1 MGCDSRLPA
10 DDLTWIARLERAP
23 DRFDFHV
30 ALRRFGASFSD
41 RPRLGEA
48 VRPVDEPLRLGQHV
62 SAAFQPAAIAGF
74 SPGDEQTPARLSVGF
89 FGLLGPRGPLPGH
102 LTEYAGDRARH
113 AGDSTLSA
121 FLDVFHHRMLLLLH
135 RAWAQAQPTAAM
147 DRAGD
152 EGFGGYVAALLGLG
166 LESLRDRDG
175 WPDHAKVFYAPRLRQ
190 GPRNAEGLRAVITDA
205 LGLAATVESWLGEWL
220 PLPEGSR
227 CRLGLGGHQNAL
239 HKTAT
244 IGRRAWSRGHRIRVV
259 LGPLTRDELRRM
271 LPGSDGLEALA
282 AIVRLYTNDEWAWDV
297 VLRIADDAVEPARL
311 RGGARLGWTARIGA
325 ALAPRTDLV
334 LDPATG
340 RVTRERAARP
350 GGFFA
355 DGEASPTGPTAEVR

>member
-1 MGCDSRLPA
+1 MGCDTRMPA

-30 ALRRFGASFSD
+30 ALRRFEASFPD

-48 VRPVDEPLRLGQHV
+48 GRPADEPVRLGQHV
-62 SAAFQPAAIAGF
+62 SAAFQPAAITGF
-74 SPGDEQTPARLSVGF
+74 APGREGAPARLSVGF

-102 LTEYAGDRARH
+102 LTEYASDRARH

-152 EGFGGYVAALLGLG
+152 DAFRGYVAALLGLG
-166 LESLRDRDG
+166 LESLRDRDA
-175 WPDHAKVFYAPRLRQ
+175 WPDHAKVFYAPRLRP
-190 GPRNAEGLRAVITDA
+190 GPRNAEGLRAVVADA
-205 LGLAATVESWLGEWL
+205 LGFAATVESWVGEWL
-220 PLPEGSR
+220 PLPEPSR
-227 CRLGLGGHQNAL
+227 CRLGPGGHQNAL

-244 IGRRAWSRGHRIRVV
+244 IGRRAWSRGHRIRIV
-259 LGPLTRDELRRM
+259 LGPLTGKELGRM
-271 LPGSDGLEALA
+271 LPGSDAIGALT
-282 AIVRLYTNDEWAWDV
+282 AIVRLYTNDEWAWDA

-311 RGGARLGWTARIGA
+311 RRGARLGWTARIGA
-325 ALAPRTDLV
+325 PLAPRTDLV
-334 LDPATG
+334 LDPTTG
-340 RVTRERAARP
+340 RVSRERAARP

-355 DGEASPTGPTAEVR
+355 NGEASPTGRNAEAR